1 ARRFSQRQID
11 AAAMMR
17 CLGATHRDLFAI
29 HAWQFVALGIVAC
42 VAGSLL
48 GYGAQA
54 VLSYWLSAFLTVSLP
69 LPGLMPALRGA
80 VIGFVLLLGFT
91 LPPLL
96 RLRNVSTLRV
106 LRRDL
111 APAEPLTTAA
121 FALGF

>member
-1 ARRFSQRQID
+1 
-11 AAAMMR
+11 
-17 CLGATHRDLFAI
+17 
-29 HAWQFVALGIVAC
+29 AWQFAALGLAAC
-42 VAGSLL
+42 AIGSLI

-54 VLSYWLSAFLTVSLP
+54 VLARWLMDFFTVSLP
-69 LPGLMPALRGA
+69 LPGPLPGLRGA

-111 APAEPLTTAA
+111 AAAEPLSLPAFLLGLAA
-121 FALGF
+121 LAALIVWQAGDVRLGSI